1 MKNLPKLTSPRY
13 TLITKKF
20 LRKRSVV
27 RIYGG
32 SHKKTQILTITRDMT
47 NHHLG
52 EFAFTKKLG
61 KSIHDSERNK
71 KKKEEKTKIT
81 FHACTN

>member
-1 MKNLPKLTSPRY
+1 MRNLPKLTSPRQ
-13 TLITKKF
+13 TVITEKY

-32 SHKKTQILTITRDMT
+32 THRNTKILTLTKDMKTRR
-47 NHHLG
+47 LG

-71 KKKEEKTKIT
+71 KKKKKKQQK
-81 FHACTN
+81 